1 MDNTTAQQSPVS
13 EFSAKLEEFLTIIQ
27 AEADAFEAATDAEKQ
42 ELLPQAKAR
51 LGDMTRLAGAL
62 ESKLKPHS

>member
-1 MDNTTAQQSPVS
+1 MDNTTAPQSPVS
-13 EFSAKLEEFLTIIQ
+13 EFSALLGEFLTIIQ

-51 LGDMTRLAGAL
+51 LGDMTRLAGAM
-62 ESKLKPHS
+62 ESKLKQIS